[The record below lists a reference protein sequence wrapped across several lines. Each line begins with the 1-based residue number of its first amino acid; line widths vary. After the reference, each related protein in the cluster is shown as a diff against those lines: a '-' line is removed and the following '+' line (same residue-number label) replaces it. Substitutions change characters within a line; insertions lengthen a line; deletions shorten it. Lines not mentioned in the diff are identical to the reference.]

1 VRSVTAPTRPF
12 RTVSRSIRRRGLAAA
27 IIGAALLV
35 LGSTS
40 ACGGESD
47 GTGASVPSTP
57 STSTPPTT
65 LGTGDGT
72 TTMRTEVFTDP
83 SRPTGDTP
91 GRSLPTDIYVPG
103 GTGPFPMIVHAHGL
117 AGNSGKFSQLL
128 SAWSEAGYVVVAPNF
143 PLTSDAIPAEQRQV
157 GDIVQQ
163 PADLRFV
170 TDQVLEMSR
179 PGGDLAGLIDPERL
193 GISGLSLGG
202 ATTYAK
208 LFHPCCV
215 DERFRSAVIMS
226 AFLYPQP
233 GGEFA
238 FDREFPVLVFAG
250 TADTAIPYQAQLD
263 AAAKL
268 QGPTWTVTLDEGNHS
283 WPFENTPSPHD
294 QVVVDT
300 SIAFWDGTL
309 RDDPTALERILTTAD
324 VPGVSS
330 VVVGG

>member
-1 VRSVTAPTRPF
+1 MSSVR
-12 RTVSRSIRRRGLAAA
+12 RTTGVILVAVAA
-27 IIGAALLV
+27 IALA
-35 LGSTS
+35 G
-40 ACGGESD
+40 ACGGNGDPGGSATSGKASD
-47 GTGASVPSTP
+47 PTAAAPSSAPST
-57 STSTPPTT
+57 TI
-65 LGTGDGT
+65 GTGDGT

-83 SRPTGDTP
+83 SRPTGATP
-91 GRSLPTDIYVPG
+91 GRVLPTDIHIPG

-117 AGNSGKFSQLL
+117 AGNSGKFSELL
-128 SAWSEAGYVVVAPNF
+128 TTWSRAGYVVVAPNF
-143 PLTSDAIPAEQRQV
+143 PLTTDAVPAEQRDV
-157 GDIVQQ
+157 GDVVQQ

-170 TDQVLEMSR
+170 TDQVLAMNR
-179 PGGDLAGLIDPERL
+179 PGGALEGLIDPNRL

-215 DERFRSAVIMS
+215 DERFRSAVLMS

-250 TADTAIPYQAQLD
+250 TADTAIPYAVQQEAVAQLP
-263 AAAKL
+263 
-268 QGPTWTVTLDEGNHS
+268 GPTWAVTLTDGNHS

-300 SIAFWDGTL
+300 SLAFWDGTL
-309 RDDPTALERILTTAD
+309 RDDTAALERIPATAD
-324 VPGVSS
+324 VAGLATVTVTP
-330 VVVGG
+330 